1 MVIYVSLLGNDPGPV
16 YAGLKLVKRRV
27 GRVGKVVLYEQGLGG
42 PHQEVYKAKRE
53 ALYRLLEAQ
62 GFTLDDKL
70 ERRTISQTPK
80 KEAPLPKPG
89 KDAWV
94 NLTGGSKFWAALLL
108 EWWWDSGAQFFLLDA
123 QRRLEPPYA
132 LFLWPEEKQEA
143 LEDEKE
149 ETLSLEDY
157 LELYLE
163 PLGEEWQ
170 EEALP
175 SLYRFPSGARAV
187 RLLGK
192 REETHFAVYQ
202 GRPYLLKPFLVD
214 EGREMTKG
222 EMKRFREESERL
234 GGQNC
239 LPIVPIHSRCLNGLA
254 DLNRKNKEAK
264 FKELAK
270 TYDIFLMDPER
281 GLEEQLKPPPPPPAP
296 PPEPFPHPQGS
307 LLAAN
312 VSDQTLPI
320 YAAYLAFEP
329 KEVYLAA
336 TPEMREKME
345 NLKGVLQSRGARVRT
360 RQVSASWAHEEVR
373 RLFAPVA
380 QEAERAGHPM
390 YANLNGGTT
399 ALALGLYLATQ
410 GSERAQAHYLQGDRL
425 YLLSGEEKE
434 VPWKEV
440 RLEEVLAL
448 YGRQIRPKKDLGKP
462 EPNREVAQLARSI
475 LNRREAL
482 DWSTDPEVGRFFSL
496 WEERFG
502 RKPVGNER
510 GLWGL
515 VLEYLTFYELDQYLA
530 PKGGKVAWGGH
541 LTNLDAPEAVVNQ
554 VNEVD
559 VLAFYRGR
567 LWIVECKMHRNALSR
582 DELENDL
589 LLARM
594 AGGLRAGALAVVA
607 RWEGGPPE
615 NKEEEVVYM
624 ALEVPEGVQGVY
636 RFPEE
641 LPRVLDKKG

>member
-1 MVIYVSLLGNDPGPV
+1 MVTYVSLLGNDPGPV
-16 YAGLKLVKRRV
+16 YAGLKLVKRRA
-27 GRVGKVVLYEQGLGG
+27 GRVGKVVLYAQKLQEPQ
-42 PHQEVYKAKRE
+42 PEVYRAKRE
-53 ALYRLLEAQ
+53 ALYRLLKDQ
-62 GFTLDDKL
+62 GLTL
-70 ERRTISQTPK
+70 EEHPISHTPK
-80 KEAPLPKPG
+80 GEAPFPKPG

-123 QRRLEPPYA
+123 QRPLEPPYA

-163 PLGEEWQ
+163 PLGEECKK
-170 EEALP
+170 EALP
-175 SLYRFPSGARAV
+175 SRYRFPSGARAV

-192 REETHFAVYQ
+192 REETHFAVYR
-202 GRPYLLKPFLVD
+202 GRPYLFKPFLVD
-214 EGREMTKG
+214 EGREMTKE
-222 EMKRFREESERL
+222 EMSRFREESERL

-239 LPIVPIHSRCLNGLA
+239 LPIVLIHRRHLNGLA
-254 DLNRKNKEAK
+254 NDLERKNKEAK

-270 TYDIFLMDPER
+270 TYKISLMNPAKS
-281 GLEEQLKPPPPPPAP
+281 LEEQLKPPPPPPAP

-307 LLAAN
+307 LLVAN

-320 YAAYLAFEP
+320 YAAYLALKP

-360 RQVSASWAHEEVR
+360 RQISASLAHEEVR

-380 QEAERAGHPM
+380 QEADRAGHPM

-399 ALALGLYLATQ
+399 ALALGLHLAIQ
-410 GSERAQAHYLQGDRL
+410 GRKQAQAHYFQGDRL

-434 VPWKEV
+434 VPWKEA

-448 YGRQIRPKKDLGKP
+448 YGRQIRPKKELGKP
-462 EPNREVAQLARSI
+462 RPDPEVAQLARSI
-475 LNRREAL
+475 LNRWEAL
-482 DWSTDPEVGRFFSL
+482 DWSTDPEVRRFFSL
-496 WEERFG
+496 WKERFG
-502 RKPVGNER
+502 GSLLGDVQSLR
-510 GLWGL
+510 GL

-530 PKGGKVAWGGH
+530 PRGGKVAWGGH

-554 VNEVD
+554 VDEVD
-559 VLAFYRGR
+559 ILAFYRGK

-594 AGGLRAGALAVVA
+594 VGGLRAGALAVVA
-607 RWEGGPPE
+607 RWEGDPPE
-615 NKEEEVVYM
+615 KKKDTVYM
-624 ALEVPEGVQGVY
+624 ALEAPEGVQGVF

-641 LPRVLDKKG
+641 LPQVLDKKG